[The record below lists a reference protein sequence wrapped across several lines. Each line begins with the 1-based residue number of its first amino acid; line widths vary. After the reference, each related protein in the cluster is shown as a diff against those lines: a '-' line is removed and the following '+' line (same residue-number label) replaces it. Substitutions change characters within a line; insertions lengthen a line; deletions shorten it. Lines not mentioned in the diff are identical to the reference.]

1 MSEPVVIDTNIWLD
15 WLVFGDPGVIRLRA
29 AVAAGRLR
37 VMATPVMRAELLA
50 VLQRPM
56 IQARHGD
63 ALACLAGFDAVAAI
77 HPPAPACG
85 LRCTDPDDQ
94 MFIDLA
100 CHLRAGWLISKDR
113 ALLRLGRQARAR
125 HGLRVLTPLQF
136 DAAYNQP
143 PCALPEPP

>member
-15 WLVFGDPGVIRLRA
+15 WLVFDDPGVTRLRA

-50 VLQRPM
+50 VLERPM
-56 IQARHGD
+56 IHARHGD

-100 CHLRAGWLISKDR
+100 VAHR
-113 ALLRLGRQARAR
+113 ALLLSKDALVLRLAKR
-125 HGLRVLTPLQF
+125 LLPLGVVVT
-136 DAAYNQP
+136 NISR
-143 PCALPEPP
+143 C